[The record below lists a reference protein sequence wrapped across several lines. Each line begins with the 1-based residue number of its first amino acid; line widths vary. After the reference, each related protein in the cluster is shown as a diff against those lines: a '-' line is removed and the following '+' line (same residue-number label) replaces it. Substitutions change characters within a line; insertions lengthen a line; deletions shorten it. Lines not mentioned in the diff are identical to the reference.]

1 MKKHALALAAL
12 SLMSVTA
19 AYAEE
24 AKPDWTFTG
33 NAGLFSDY
41 RFRGYTQTDYKP
53 AFQGGFDLAHAS
65 GFYVGNWNSN
75 VEQALYRGSS
85 IEMDFYGGYKM
96 SAGPVA
102 LDFGAIYYYYPSSTT
117 SLYGYDKQVHQDE
130 LYVGA
135 SFSFFTAK
143 FSYGL
148 SNFFGAGDG
157 TTTKTDG
164 NYYLDLGFAYDLG
177 QGWGINAH
185 YGYQNVPNAKQ
196 VGFVDDSVSDYKI
209 GVTKDFSGW
218 VGGLSLVGTSEK
230 DFAYTG
236 NSSLNHA
243 LYGGELKGAGKTSV
257 VLSLSK
263 SF

>member
-12 SLMSVTA
+12 GLMSVTA
-19 AYAEE
+19 AFAEE

-41 RFRGYTQTDYKP
+41 RFRGYTQTAYKP
-53 AFQGGFDLAHAS
+53 AFQGGFDLAHVS
-65 GFYVGNWNSN
+65 GFYAGNWNSN
-75 VEQALYRGSS
+75 IESGLYRGATL
-85 IEMDFYGGYKM
+85 EMDFYGGYKM
-96 SAGPVA
+96 SAGPVT
-102 LDFGAIYYYYPSSTT
+102 LDFGGLYYYYPSSNTG
-117 SLYGYDKQVHQDE
+117 SASKQVHQTE

-135 SFSFFTAK
+135 AFSFFTAK

-148 SNFFGAGDG
+148 SNFFGLGDD
-157 TTTKTDG
+157 TSISTDG

-177 QGWGINAH
+177 QGYGVNAH
-185 YGYQNVPNAKQ
+185 YGYQKVPHAKDAGLIGNNA
-196 VGFVDDSVSDYKI
+196 SDYKV

-218 VGGLSLVGTSEK
+218 IAGASLVATSK
-230 DFAYTG
+230 KNWFTTADVTK
-236 NSSLNHA
+236 
-243 LYGGELKGAGKTSV
+243 GGGKTGL